1 MDDNDVYY
9 GTSDEHTLEI
19 LRERV
24 IDSLKLNDMVKCPS
38 CKWCRRPP
46 APRNN

>member
-9 GTSDEHTLEI
+9 GTLHEHDLEI
-19 LRERV
+19 LRDRV
-24 IDSLKLNDMVKCPS
+24 IISLQLNDMVKCPS
-38 CKWCRRPP
+38 GKWCRRPP